1 MNSTSNVILLVEDD
15 ARLANLTRE
24 YLESEGYIVKLEN
37 RGDRAIDKIVN
48 LKPDLVIL
56 DLMLPGKDGL
66 EICRDVRPI
75 YHGPII
81 MLTARDQDVDEIVGL
96 EIGADDYITKPV
108 QPRMLLAR
116 IRASLRRNVSDM
128 DVDTSEITMLEFG
141 QLLINDRSRQVLFEN
156 DEVTLTTN
164 EYELLLLLAKE
175 AGNVVSRD
183 KVLLMMRGIG
193 YDGIDRSVD
202 INISRLRKK
211 LGDETSSPKRI
222 KTVRGK
228 GYLFVA
234 DTWN

>member
-37 RGDRAIDKIVN
+37 RGDRAIDKIAN

-66 EICRDVRPI
+66 AICRDVRPK

-116 IRASLRRNVSDM
+116 IRASLRRSVSDM
-128 DVDTSEITMLEFG
+128 DVDTSEITTLEFG
-141 QLLINDRSRQVLFEN
+141 KLLINDRSRQVLLN
-156 DEVTLTTN
+156 NNEVTLTTN

-211 LGDETSSPKRI
+211 LGDETSNPKRI